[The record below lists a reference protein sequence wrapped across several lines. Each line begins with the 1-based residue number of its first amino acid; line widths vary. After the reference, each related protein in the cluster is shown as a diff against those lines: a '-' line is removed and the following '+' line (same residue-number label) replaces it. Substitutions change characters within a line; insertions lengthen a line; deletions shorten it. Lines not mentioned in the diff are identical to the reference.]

1 MIAITDNRTIK
12 EDEANAGR
20 HDILQCDTMQNDS
33 VPTLS

>member
-20 HDILQCDTMQNDS
+20 QDILQNGIMQNDS
-33 VPTLS
+33 VVTLS